1 MQPRIPS
8 FLCSELDGEIHL
20 IPLHPSNRKLE
31 ILVIHLKDGSSKMT
45 TSPAKREVTIPTG
58 ASKVSSQFTKLRIL
72 MKPGPKNRLRAFNKV
87 VKSVQ
92 AAGNGPSY
100 TKYEIHT
107 LTANGQTGPCVAR
120 WQAGA

>member
-1 MQPRIPS
+1 MSITTRYRVWLRGAFPRVVPQYVDKDFPS
-8 FLCSELDGEIHL
+8 L
-20 IPLHPSNRKLE
+20 
-31 ILVIHLKDGSSKMT
+31 
-45 TSPAKREVTIPTG
+45 PA
-58 ASKVSSQFTKLRIL
+58 ACAW
-72 MKPGPKNRLRAFNKV
+72 AFNKV